1 MSVSRIPKNT
11 VVKIDGEGTGV
22 VKSSKFEIDETIYDV
37 EIEGINNYVFAFF
50 SISAWNCTGEKADNG
65 KYIFTF
71 PISWGF
77 WYR

>member
-11 VVKIDGEGTGV
+11 VVKIDGEGTGA

-50 SISAWNCTGEKADNG
+50 SISA
-65 KYIFTF
+65 
-71 PISWGF
+71 
-77 WYR
+77 

>member
-22 VKSSKFEIDETIYDV
+22 LNLQNLKLMKPFMMLKSKGS
-37 EIEGINNYVFAFF
+37 VFICIFLN
-50 SISAWNCTGEKADNG
+50 IGLKLYTGKKADNG

-77 WYR
+77 